1 MIQKIPRIIAVGV
14 LTSYIFVLGVCSNKQ
29 ETNVVDAQIRIEKM
43 DIVMTES
50 KIKTQNPANKRKKTV
65 VKNKKVYTTGWTT
78 TSVNVRKGPSIDS
91 DILETYSFN
100 KKIRYAKHSKE
111 WVEIKFKG
119 KTAYMSKKYISKKK
133 RTYREYDVPRT
144 SGFKSYMSYK
154 CITSTSS
161 PQYKLQKD
169 KAYTGKYGIRQ
180 VDGRF
185 CVAIGSHFTSK
196 IGTLFDLV
204 LVNGTVIPCIL
215 SDQKSDKDTDSQNI
229 ITEHNGC
236 LSEFI
241 VNTNVLTKSAKQQ
254 GDISYCNKK
263 WNSPVKSIRVYE

>member
-1 MIQKIPRIIAVGV
+1 MIQKLPRIFAVGV
-14 LTSYIFVLGVCSNKQ
+14 LTSYIFVLGACFNKQ
-29 ETNVVDAQIRIEKM
+29 ETKTVDAQVRIEKK
-43 DIVMTES
+43 DVVTTGSAIE
-50 KIKTQNPANKRKKTV
+50 IQPIEEKKTV
-65 VKNKKVYTTGWTT
+65 VKKKKVYTTGWTT

-100 KKIRYAKHSKE
+100 KKVRYTKHNKE

-133 RTYREYDVPRT
+133 QAYREYDVPKT

-161 PQYKLQKD
+161 PQYKLQKN

-185 CVAIGSHFTSK
+185 CVAIGSHFTSE

-204 LVNGTVIPCIL
+204 LRNGTVIPCIL
-215 SDQKSDKDTDSQNI
+215 SDQKADKDTDSQNI
-229 ITEHNGC
+229 VTEHNGC

-241 VNTNVLTKSAKQQ
+241 VDTNALVKSAKQQ

-263 WNSPVKSIRVYE
+263 WNSPVESIRVYK